1 MWTTQGRCPQIHR
14 ASNSSQLS
22 DLMMTSKQ
30 AGPPLPVTSQQLT
43 LPPPPTSSSRRCAIF
58 AQIQA
63 AIDNTHF
70 KAKPFLYQVNEWVRK
85 EAASQQRYAHQ
96 IPFGPNAQILPNK
109 PHGLN
114 TYLNTHN
121 IAFLSSL

>member
-63 AIDNTHF
+63 AIDKF
-70 KAKPFLYQVNEWVRK
+70 RPV
-85 EAASQQRYAHQ
+85 
-96 IPFGPNAQILPNK
+96 AQNPA
-109 PHGLN
+109 
-114 TYLNTHN
+114 
-121 IAFLSSL
+121 IAPR